1 MEGEKQR
8 KMERLYERK
17 EKKMKSDFV
26 EFLMVALLCGGL
38 MLSVLVGHM
47 VIEYIAHNSSLGY
60 PGGII
65 IGLLASAMM
74 SYGVATFYNKHG

>member
-17 EKKMKSDFV
+17 EKEMKSDFV
-26 EFLMVALLCGGL
+26 EFLLVALLFGGL
-38 MLSVLVGHM
+38 MLSVLIGHM